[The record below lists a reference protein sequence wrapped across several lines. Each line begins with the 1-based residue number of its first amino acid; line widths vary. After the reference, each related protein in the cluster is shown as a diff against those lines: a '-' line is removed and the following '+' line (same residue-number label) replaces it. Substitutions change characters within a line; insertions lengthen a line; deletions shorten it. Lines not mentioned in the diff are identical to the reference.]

1 MKELTLCL
9 SMTMPW
15 SSFFSD
21 AQTGRFCRGVA
32 SLQVLVFQ
40 DFADD
45 SFLAHIGEWCHLLTK
60 LDVQGSV
67 CVTDVGLSKLEY
79 LSKLQYLDVNRTEI
93 SANSLHS
100 FLEKMPNIVS
110 LGTWDDFSN
119 ILEKPCVN
127 FVEIRTSSLTQSQI
141 QTMSSLCQDL
151 VSLELKITNNS
162 FKLQCLSN
170 LLSLTSLS
178 MSGVNYKQSR
188 LVVAMLALAQKL
200 KHLSF
205 DHVNGLD
212 TGDLRTIGQDCT
224 KLGNP

>member
-1 MKELTLCL
+1 MINDFFKKKIIIRKSLRHLLSIPQLFIRELQETLLGAIQATSCTNSQNTFPAADTFLVRELLRPSITQLDMEDIPPIFRNFVIHNVKKMPRMKELTLCL

-79 LSKLQYLDVNRTEI
+79 NLSKLQL
-93 SANSLHS
+93 
-100 FLEKMPNIVS
+100 LE
-110 LGTWDDFSN
+110 TCFS
-119 ILEKPCVN
+119 V
-127 FVEIRTSSLTQSQI
+127 R
-141 QTMSSLCQDL
+141 
-151 VSLELKITNNS
+151 
-162 FKLQCLSN
+162 
-170 LLSLTSLS
+170 
-178 MSGVNYKQSR
+178 
-188 LVVAMLALAQKL
+188 
-200 KHLSF
+200 
-205 DHVNGLD
+205 
-212 TGDLRTIGQDCT
+212 
-224 KLGNP
+224 